1 MDERQRLI
9 GKMPDQAQAASK
21 MNDRYLTGLI
31 LLLTV
36 VVVRLSLVMS
46 SETDLRDV
54 DGIEFHCSGDGDWRR
69 WLEQA
74 FLVCQILSIVADDR
88 FTYLNTAPYALYL
101 LPTYW
106 RYRRGQL
113 NV

>member
-1 MDERQRLI
+1 M
-9 GKMPDQAQAASK
+9 
-21 MNDRYLTGLI
+21 TGGI
-31 LLLTV
+31 
-36 VVVRLSLVMS
+36 SHSCMS
-46 SETDLRDV
+46 DV
-54 DGIEFHCSGDGDWRR
+54 SAR
-69 WLEQA
+69 
-74 FLVCQILSIVADDR
+74 ADDR

>member
-9 GKMPDQAQAASK
+9 GKMPDKAQEASK

-36 VVVRLSLVMS
+36 VVVRLSLVMG

-54 DGIEFHCSGDGDWRR
+54 DGFKLYCGGDGDW
-69 WLEQA
+69 
-74 FLVCQILSIVADDR
+74 
-88 FTYLNTAPYALYL
+88 
-101 LPTYW
+101 
-106 RYRRGQL
+106 
-113 NV
+113 

>member
-1 MDERQRLI
+1 MDERQRLV

-46 SETDLRDV
+46 SETDVRDV
-54 DGIEFHCSGDGDWRR
+54 DGVKLYRGGDGDW
-69 WLEQA
+69 
-74 FLVCQILSIVADDR
+74 
-88 FTYLNTAPYALYL
+88 
-101 LPTYW
+101 
-106 RYRRGQL
+106 
-113 NV
+113 

>member
-9 GKMPDQAQAASK
+9 GKMPDKAQEASK

-46 SETDLRDV
+46 S
-54 DGIEFHCSGDGDWRR
+54 
-69 WLEQA
+69 
-74 FLVCQILSIVADDR
+74 
-88 FTYLNTAPYALYL
+88 
-101 LPTYW
+101 
-106 RYRRGQL
+106 
-113 NV
+113 